1 MYDKDILQ
9 LFFEDPNK
17 SVFPENQP
25 QLYKLNKTAALTD
38 IKYIQSVFFKDMF
51 LLDILVI
58 PKHQNAI
65 TTLRCVECQYSRSQ
79 NMFNFSVS
87 FHQENA

>member
-1 MYDKDILQ
+1 MMYEKDIPQ

-17 SVFPENQP
+17 TV
-25 QLYKLNKTAALTD
+25 
-38 IKYIQSVFFKDMF
+38 QSVFFKDMF

-58 PKHQNAI
+58 SKHQNAI

-87 FHQENA
+87 FCEENT